1 MEKLKNYV
9 GKCIK
14 LYSISYNKTYYIPY
28 GFFIP
33 ALRGLDYLSGCDQKI
48 GAMLVNIN
56 DKNDSIICTI
66 NDEKEVIKIV
76 DSEFYDF
83 PFSRYRLINDMP
95 SNFSFLPDEIKDIR
109 VDEVVRYIKK
119 IHSRRMRFIYNAG
132 LELFSK
138 LPMYEKSMRRLIKY
152 YLIADKYLYYTK
164 TKE

>member
-1 MEKLKNYV
+1 
-9 GKCIK
+9 
-14 LYSISYNKTYYIPY
+14 
-28 GFFIP
+28 
-33 ALRGLDYLSGCDQKI
+33 
-48 GAMLVNIN
+48 MLVNIN

-152 YLIADKYLYYTK
+152 CLNADKYLYYTK
-164 TKE
+164 IKE